1 MYKRIVIGP
10 ALVLVVAGLLAGCG
24 SSGSSS
30 SSASSGASFNGA
42 DVTFAQG
49 MIPHHRQA
57 VEMATMAAGHSA
69 GPKVKALAT
78 EIEAAQGPEIKQLQA
93 WLGDWGKKET
103 SGNTMSGSDHSGM
116 DNGGMEMGM
125 MSDADMGKLD
135 QASGATFDKMFL
147 TMMITHHEGAI
158 AMAQTELKDGKSPGA
173 KKMARSIITA
183 QESEI
188 KTMRDLL
195 GAA

>member
-1 MYKRIVIGP
+1 MYKRIVMGS

-24 SSGSSS
+24 SSGSST
-30 SSASSGASFNGA
+30 SSGSRSGSFNSA

-57 VEMATMAAGHSA
+57 VEMAKMAAGHSA

-116 DNGGMEMGM
+116 DHGAMGEGM
-125 MSDADMGKLD
+125 MSDADMADLD
-135 QASGATFDKMFL
+135 QVTGGEFDKMFL
-147 TMMITHHEGAI
+147 TMMIAHHKGAI
-158 AMAQTELKDGKSPGA
+158 TMARTELKDGKSSAA

-183 QESEI
+183 QEAEI
-188 KTMRDLL
+188 ATMQELL
-195 GAA
+195 SAA